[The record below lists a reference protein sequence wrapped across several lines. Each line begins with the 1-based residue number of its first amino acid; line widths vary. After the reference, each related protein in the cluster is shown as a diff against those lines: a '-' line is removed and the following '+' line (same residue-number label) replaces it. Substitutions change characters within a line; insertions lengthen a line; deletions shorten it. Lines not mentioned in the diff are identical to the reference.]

1 MRITVDIPDADAL
14 ALKND
19 LVDIDD
25 WVQKAVRGK
34 VANCRSRMVTEWL
47 PRLMA
52 DPEVLSIPAQENE
65 MLALIVARPD
75 YLDRVE
81 RDAEDTIDGAPV
93 A

>member
-47 PRLMA
+47 PRLMG
-52 DPEVLSIPAQENE
+52 DPAVETIPANE
-65 MLALIVARPD
+65 DDMLALVAARPD
-75 YLDRVE
+75 YLDRVA
-81 RDAEDTIDGAPV
+81 RDVIPELIVPIAK
-93 A
+93 